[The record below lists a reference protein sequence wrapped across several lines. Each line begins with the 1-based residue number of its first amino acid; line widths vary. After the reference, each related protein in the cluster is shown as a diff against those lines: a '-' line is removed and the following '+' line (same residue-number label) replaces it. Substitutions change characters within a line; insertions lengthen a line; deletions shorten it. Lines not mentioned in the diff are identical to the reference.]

1 LNNTRFLSDGST
13 GSIWVMGLSAAGKST
28 LAHLL
33 IDRLTANGYPAMLL
47 DGDEIRDL
55 FELRLGFDEKSR
67 RQQTRRVV
75 KLAQWVS
82 GQSVLPV
89 VAIMHPFEGD
99 RAWCRESLDNYYEI
113 FLQCDLKTCMK
124 RDQKN
129 LYARALKG
137 EIDMVAGLDM
147 PYDEPLHPDLVL
159 ESDKLTP
166 EELLDALWRDIENRI
181 GD

>member
-1 LNNTRFLSDGST
+1 M
-13 GSIWVMGLSAAGKST
+13 MGLSAAGKST

-33 IDRLTANGYPAMLL
+33 IDRLTANGHPAMLL
-47 DGDEIRDL
+47 DGEEIRDL

-82 GQSVLPV
+82 GQGVLPV
-89 VAIMHPFEGD
+89 VAVMHTLEDD
-99 RAWCRESLDNYYEI
+99 RAWCRESLENYYEV
-113 FLQCDLKTCMK
+113 FLQCSLETCMA

-137 EIDMVAGLDM
+137 EIDMVAGLDIS
-147 PYDEPLHPDLVL
+147 YDEPLHPDLVL
-159 ESDKLTP
+159 ESDKLSP
-166 EELLDALWRDIENRI
+166 DELLDSLWRDIENRF